1 MNNCNGN
8 CNNSEQNEF
17 LANMHNLTQFQMEQL
32 ANDFNQSQNN
42 ENHQQFIQQQQQQQ
56 QQQNSE
62 NQLATSVSNTP
73 EQPVQKNRSVNMSR
87 KRTFA
92 NMVWPMDPEEEK
104 ILRSNSPFI
113 VPEII
118 VQRNEA
124 VKSILKKNNN
134 LINNSSFNNYTTLNS
149 NLNNNNSNNSILS
162 TSPSPRASTEINLN
176 NLIIGGTNN
185 YGKKKVDF
193 HENFL
198 FVNVFDKNADEDMNS
213 ATS

>member
-1 MNNCNGN
+1 MINGN
-8 CNNSEQNEF
+8 DGEYCLTNIHSYSPAFSIDSFTSINEF
-17 LANMHNLTQFQMEQL
+17 NA
-32 ANDFNQSQNN
+32 AAAQNN
-42 ENHQQFIQQQQQQQ
+42 DAQYIQQQV
-56 QQQNSE
+56 NE
-62 NQLATSVSNTP
+62 NVSQLAMSVSNTT
-73 EQPVQKNRSVNMSR
+73 EQPVQKNRSISMAR

-124 VKSILKKNNN
+124 VKSILKKNSN
-134 LINNSSFNNYTTLNS
+134 LVNNSSFNNYSSLTNG
-149 NLNNNNSNNSILS
+149 NNNSNNSILS
-162 TSPSPRASTEINLN
+162 ASPSPRASTEINLN
-176 NLIIGGTNN
+176 NLIIGGANS

-198 FVNVFDKNADEDMNS
+198 FVNVFDKNADEEMNS
-213 ATS
+213 ANS